1 MVRLEPDTLLVRLPG
16 LIQAASVGSVVL
28 TMKQCLPKGEG
39 ASCPAILVRLQLS
52 SSKVSALVLRD
63 EFPEFQSRLGALL
76 KAGFTALKK
85 KERRKGKAVAPSVP

>member
-28 TMKQCLPKGEG
+28 TMKQCLPKGEV
-39 ASCPAILVRLQLS
+39 ASPSILVRLQLS